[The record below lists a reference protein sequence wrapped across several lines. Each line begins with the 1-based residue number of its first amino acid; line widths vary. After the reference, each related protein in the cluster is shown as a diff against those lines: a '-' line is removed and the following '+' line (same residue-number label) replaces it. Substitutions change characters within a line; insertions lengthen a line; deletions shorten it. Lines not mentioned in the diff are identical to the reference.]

1 MEASTIHRIE
11 RGLEPRCHNRNRR
24 QRHKHA
30 FHVKQPLYTS
40 LLHNSHHR
48 QQKQHYAPPAQ
59 PPKSR
64 FKPVTAL
71 ALFHVKQLRSSATRH
86 PHPQQ
91 RGTRTRAITPN
102 THTRRSTADTKRGAT
117 SRQHPAQSVTNAHTW
132 APLTH
137 SPTRPRPS
145 STKAP
150 ARPTQTPHTN
160 GRTGPSGPRAPKPSS
175 PRSPQALTPASPAA
189 SARGPHASARRPRR
203 ARSTR

>member
-1 MEASTIHRIE
+1 MPYQEQAPAPQTCVSRETAAPHFIA
-11 RGLEPRCHNRNRR
+11 P
-24 QRHKHA
+24 
-30 FHVKQPLYTS
+30 PLVPQ
-40 LLHNSHHR
+40 

-59 PPKSR
+59 PHKSR
-64 FKPVTAL
+64 LEPVTTL
-71 ALFHVKQLRSSATRH
+71 ALFHVKQSAPVPT
-86 PHPQQ
+86 
-91 RGTRTRAITPN
+91 GARARKRANTPS
-102 THTRRSTADTKRGAT
+102 THTRRSTADTKRGTA

-137 SPTRPRPS
+137 SPAPR

-160 GRTGPSGPRAPKPSS
+160 GRTGPSGPRAPKASS
-175 PRSPQALTPASPAA
+175 SRSPQALTPASPAA